1 MDHGQNMDTV
11 LALPAN
17 PKANS
22 FIKRKTYS
30 QTTALDEG
38 QKKDIVLAL
47 PAKST
52 ANSFTTR
59 GYVAKM
65 KEKTPDLC
73 SPFAPVSTNEAIPA
87 NPIDEHK
94 TSPIE
99 KPSATI

>member
-30 QTTALDEG
+30 QTTALDQG

-59 GYVAKM
+59 GYGAKM
-65 KEKTPDLC
+65 KEKT
-73 SPFAPVSTNEAIPA
+73 PVSTNEAIPA
-87 NPIDEHK
+87 NPIDDEHK